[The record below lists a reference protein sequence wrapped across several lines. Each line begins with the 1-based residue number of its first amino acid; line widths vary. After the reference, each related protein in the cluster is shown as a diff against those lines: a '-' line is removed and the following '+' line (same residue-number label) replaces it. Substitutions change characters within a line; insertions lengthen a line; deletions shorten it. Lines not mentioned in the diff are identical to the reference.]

1 MSEGLDHT
9 SSKSESKKTK
19 YLGILCTV
27 IGAIV
32 GIAVARMFHDEGSLL
47 FKVLGGTVG
56 GFLVGLIPFF
66 IAKKRGDE
74 KPARLALGL
83 CTLSGVILGLLL
95 AIPVCIV
102 FVIIILTRQR
112 KDNTHLAE
120 QSAPDDSEDR
130 DKVERT

>member
-9 SSKSESKKTK
+9 SSKSKSKKTK
-19 YLGILCTV
+19 SLGILYTV
-27 IGAIV
+27 IGAII
-32 GIAVARMFHDEGSLL
+32 GIAAVRMFRDEGSLL
-47 FKVLGGTVG
+47 FKVLGAAAG
-56 GFLVGLIPFF
+56 GFLIGLIPFL
-66 IAKKRGDE
+66 IAKKHGDE
-74 KPARLALGL
+74 KLARLALGI

>member
-9 SSKSESKKTK
+9 SSNSESKKTK
-19 YLGILCTV
+19 CLGILYTI
-27 IGAIV
+27 IGAII
-32 GIAVARMFHDEGSLL
+32 GIAVVRMFRDEGSLL

-74 KPARLALGL
+74 KLARLAPGI

-102 FVIIILTRQR
+102 FVVIILTKQR

-120 QSAPDDSEDR
+120 QSAPDDSENR